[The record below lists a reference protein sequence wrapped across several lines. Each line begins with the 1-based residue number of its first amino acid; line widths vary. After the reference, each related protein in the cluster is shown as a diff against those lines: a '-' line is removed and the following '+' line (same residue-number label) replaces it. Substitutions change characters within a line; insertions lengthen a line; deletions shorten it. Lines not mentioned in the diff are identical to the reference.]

1 MDDIKVAAVCM
12 NSTPGEVERNLVQV
26 ESFVSRAAAD
36 SVDIICFPE
45 LSISGYATE
54 NPDRLYSASLFHR
67 IVDRISDLAGAAGLL
82 ILAGAIEIIPDG
94 KPYITQ
100 IVAGP
105 QGLLGCYRKTHLS
118 PPEKKA
124 YAAGQTLGLFHYGGV
139 TFGLQLCYEAHFP
152 EISTVMAL
160 GGADVILMPHASP
173 WGTPEEKLRSW
184 LRHLPGRAFD
194 NGLFVVACNQVGK
207 TPQGL
212 SFPGVA
218 LGLGPAGRLIAKYT
232 GPREDMLSVVLKGE
246 ELRNVREHRMAYF
259 LPHRRPEL
267 YRGVLQTLEQTVWA
281 SEAVLAGDR

>member
-1 MDDIKVAAVCM
+1 MDDIKIAAVCM
-12 NSTPGEVERNLVQV
+12 NSTPGEVERNLAQV

-36 SVDIICFPE
+36 SADIICFPE
-45 LSISGYATE
+45 LSISGYLTE
-54 NPDRLYSASLFHR
+54 NPDRLYSTSVFDR

-82 ILAGAIEIIPDG
+82 ILAGAIEIIPG
-94 KPYITQ
+94 SRPYITQ

-105 QGLLGCYRKTHLS
+105 RGLMGCYRKTHLS

-124 YAAGQTLGLFHYGGV
+124 YTAGQTLGLFHYGGV

-173 WGTPEEKLRSW
+173 WGTPEEKLQSW

-212 SFPGVA
+212 SFPGVS
-218 LGLGPAGRLIAKYT
+218 LSLNPAGRLIAKYT
-232 GPREDMLSVVLKGE
+232 GPREDTCCST
-246 ELRNVREHRMAYF
+246 RAFSPAAFTSPSSSPTCRATSRCAAC
-259 LPHRRPEL
+259 RR
-267 YRGVLQTLEQTVWA
+267 R
-281 SEAVLAGDR
+281 

>member
-1 MDDIKVAAVCM
+1 MTSMDDIKIAAVCM
-12 NSTPGEVERNLVQV
+12 NSTPGEIERNLAQV
-26 ESFVSRAAAD
+26 ESFVSRAAAE

-45 LSISGYATE
+45 LSVSGYVTE
-54 NPDRLYSASLFHR
+54 DPDRLYPASLFEE
-67 IVDRISDLAGAAGLL
+67 IVDRISDLAGATGLL
-82 ILAGAIEIIPDG
+82 ILAGAIEIPPDG
-94 KPYITQ
+94 SPYIAQ

-118 PPEKKA
+118 PPEKRA

-173 WGTPEEKLRSW
+173 WGTPEEKLQSW

-218 LGLGPAGRLIAKYT
+218 LSLSPAGRLIAEYAGAK
-232 GPREDMLSVVLKGE
+232 EDMLSVVLKGE
-246 ELRNVREHRMAYF
+246 ALKNAREHRMGYF

-267 YRGVLQTLEQTVWA
+267 YKGVLRKIEQT
-281 SEAVLAGDR
+281 SEVGLGGDR

>member
-1 MDDIKVAAVCM
+1 MDDIKIAAVCM
-12 NSTPGEVERNLVQV
+12 NSTPGEVERNLARI
-26 ESFVSRAAAD
+26 ESFASKAAAD

-45 LSISGYATE
+45 LSISGYPTE
-54 NPDRLYSASLFHR
+54 NPDRLYSASVFDK

-82 ILAGAIEIIPDG
+82 VLAGTIETTPGG

-124 YAAGQTLGLFHYGGV
+124 YTAGQTLGLFHYGGV

-152 EISTVMAL
+152 ELSTVMAL
-160 GGADVILMPHASP
+160 GGAEVILMPHASP
-173 WGTPEEKLRSW
+173 WGTPQEKLQSW

-218 LGLGPAGRLIAKYT
+218 LSLSPAGRLVGKYT
-232 GPREDMLSVVLKGE
+232 GTREDMLAVVLKGQ
-246 ELRNVREHRMAYF
+246 ELRNAREHRMGYF

-267 YRGVLQTLEQTVWA
+267 YKGVLQTLEQIVGA

>member
-1 MDDIKVAAVCM
+1 MDDIKIAAVCM
-12 NSTPGEVERNLVQV
+12 HSTPGDIEGNLARIQ
-26 ESFVSRAAAD
+26 SFASKASTD

-45 LSISGYATE
+45 LSISGYLTE
-54 NPDRLYSASLFHR
+54 NPDRLISASLFDE
-67 IVDRISDLAGAAGLL
+67 IVGRISDLASAAGLL
-82 ILAGAIEIIPDG
+82 ILAGTIEVTHDG

-100 IVAGP
+100 VVAGP

-118 PPEKKA
+118 PPEKGT
-124 YAAGQTLGLFHYGGV
+124 YATGQTLGLFHYQGM

-160 GGADVILMPHASP
+160 GGAEVVLMPHASP
-173 WGTPEEKLRSW
+173 WGTPEEKLQSW

-194 NGLFVVACNQVGK
+194 NALFVVACNQVGK

-218 LGLGPAGRLIAKYT
+218 LCLSPAGRLIGKVT
-232 GPREDMLSVVLKGE
+232 GTQEDMLSVVLQGK
-246 ELRNVREHRMAYF
+246 ELRNAREHRMGYF

-267 YRGVLQTLEQTVWA
+267 YKGVLQRL
-281 SEAVLAGDR
+281 D

>member
-1 MDDIKVAAVCM
+1 MDDIKIAAVCM
-12 NSTPGEVERNLVQV
+12 NSTPGEVERNLAQV

-36 SVDIICFPE
+36 SADIICFPE
-45 LSISGYATE
+45 LSISGYLTE
-54 NPDRLYSASLFHR
+54 NPDRLYSTSVFDR

-82 ILAGAIEIIPDG
+82 ILAGAIEIIPG
-94 KPYITQ
+94 SRPYITQ

-105 QGLLGCYRKTHLS
+105 RGLMGCYRKTHLS

-124 YAAGQTLGLFHYGGV
+124 YTAGQTLGLFHYGGV

-173 WGTPEEKLRSW
+173 WGTPEEKLQSW

-212 SFPGVA
+212 SFPGVS
-218 LGLGPAGRLIAKYT
+218 LSLNPAGRLIAKYT

-246 ELRNVREHRMAYF
+246 ELRNAREHRMGYF

-267 YRGVLQTLEQTVWA
+267 YKGVLQTL
-281 SEAVLAGDR
+281 D